1 MQHKTQMEVEPWKWK
16 CEAKTDCVSMFSF
29 PLLSDSQ
36 VLHDFLISFHTW
48 PFGFRRWLRLIES
61 TLTHQETGCSRA
73 IKGDILP
80 WSCVTL
86 LKISSQVAALLL
98 LLLLSLLLLL
108 LFLLLLL
115 RWLPSELSAS
125 SLMCLITTSPLVKLP
140 NSFYVESRSGPAE
153 NSRMLHSPVSN

>member
-1 MQHKTQMEVEPWKWK
+1 MQHKTQTEVESWKWK

-29 PLLSDSQ
+29 TLLSDSQ
-36 VLHDFLISFHTW
+36 VLHDSLISFHTR

-61 TLTHQETGCSRA
+61 TPTHQETGCSRA

-98 LLLLSLLLLL
+98 LLLLLSLLLLLL

-115 RWLPSELSAS
+115 
-125 SLMCLITTSPLVKLP
+125 
-140 NSFYVESRSGPAE
+140 
-153 NSRMLHSPVSN
+153 H